1 MSWSDNPPWKV
12 RQDQRAE
19 LMRKIAAVTRAY
31 ESQDLAFDKAKDQIE
46 ELLNGDAARIVRVGN
61 RTHEPEIQS

>member
-1 MSWSDNPPWKV
+1 MAWSDNPPWKV

-46 ELLNGDAARIVRVGN
+46 ELLNGDANRIVRVGN
-61 RTHEPEIQS
+61 KQHEPEIQS

>member
-1 MSWSDNPPWKV
+1 MSWTDNPPWKV

-19 LMRKIAAVTRAY
+19 LMRRIAAVTRAY

-46 ELLNGDAARIVRVGN
+46 ELLNGDATRIVRVGN

>member
-1 MSWSDNPPWKV
+1 MSWSDSPPWKV

-31 ESQDLAFDKAKDQIE
+31 ESGDIAFDKARDHIE
-46 ELLNGDAARIVRVGN
+46 ELMTGDASRIVRVGN

>member
-19 LMRKIAAVTRAY
+19 LMRKIAAVTRMY
-31 ESQDLAFDKAKDQIE
+31 ESQELAFDKAKDAIE
-46 ELLNGDAARIVRVGN
+46 ELLNGDATRIVRVGN
-61 RTHEPEIQS
+61 RTHEPEVQS

>member
-1 MSWSDNPPWKV
+1 MAWSDNPPWKV

-19 LMRKIAAVTRAY
+19 LMRRIAAVTRAY

-46 ELLNGDAARIVRVGN
+46 ELLNGDASRIVRVGN
-61 RTHEPEIQS
+61 RAHEPEIQS

>member
-1 MSWSDNPPWKV
+1 MAWSDQPPWKV

-19 LMRKIAAVTRAY
+19 LMRRIAAVTRAY
-31 ESQDLAFDKAKDQIE
+31 ESQDLPFDKARQEIE
-46 ELLNGDAARIVRVGN
+46 ELLNGDATRIVRVGN

>member
-1 MSWSDNPPWKV
+1 MAWSDNPPWKV

-19 LMRKIAAVTRAY
+19 LMRRIAAVTRAY

-46 ELLNGDAARIVRVGN
+46 ELLSGDASRIVRVGN
-61 RTHEPEIQS
+61 RTHEPEVQS

>member
-1 MSWSDNPPWKV
+1 MPWSDQPPWKV

-19 LMRKIAAVTRAY
+19 LMRSIAAVTRAY

-46 ELLNGDAARIVRVGN
+46 ELLSGDANRIVRVGN
-61 RTHEPEIQS
+61 KQHEPEIQS

>member
-1 MSWSDNPPWKV
+1 MAWSDSPPWKV

-19 LMRKIAAVTRAY
+19 LMRQIAAVTRAY

-46 ELLNGDAARIVRVGN
+46 ELLNGDANRIVRVGN
-61 RTHEPEIQS
+61 KQHEPEIQS

>member
-12 RQDQRAE
+12 RADQRAE

-46 ELLNGDAARIVRVGN
+46 ELLNGDANRIVRVGN
-61 RTHEPEIQS
+61 RTHEPEVQS

>member
-1 MSWSDNPPWKV
+1 MPWSDNPPWKV

-19 LMRKIAAVTRAY
+19 LMRRIASVTRSFEAG
-31 ESQDLAFDKAKDQIE
+31 EVSFDRARTQIE
-46 ELLNGDAARIVRVGN
+46 ELLDNDSSRIVRVGN

>member
-1 MSWSDNPPWKV
+1 MASSDNPPWKV

-19 LMRKIAAVTRAY
+19 LMRSIAAVTRAY

-46 ELLNGDAARIVRVGN
+46 ELLNGDANRIVRVGN
-61 RTHEPEIQS
+61 KQHEPEVQS

>member
-1 MSWSDNPPWKV
+1 MAWSDNPPWKV

-19 LMRKIAAVTRAY
+19 LMRRIAAVTRAY

-46 ELLNGDAARIVRVGN
+46 ELLSGDASRIVRVGN